1 MAELKE
7 KTRRRQGPLTRIKG
21 TERHKLTSNRLEVL
35 ITIVNRG
42 KADFFMDLI
51 QSYDVNMQFSTS
63 ARGTADISIL
73 NKLGITDT
81 DKTVIFSIVKQER
94 AQEILELL
102 SEKFKTIKNGNG
114 IAYTIPMSS
123 IVGVSAFAFL
133 ANQRQEGLFDGTN

>member
-7 KTRRRQGPLTRIKG
+7 KTRRRQGPLTRTRG

-81 DKTVIFSIVKQER
+81 DKTVMFVNK
-94 AQEILELL
+94 LPDLLL
-102 SEKFKTIKNGNG
+102 SEVIFRKPSLFKLG
-114 IAYTIPMSS
+114 
-123 IVGVSAFAFL
+123 
-133 ANQRQEGLFDGTN
+133 